1 VTGPGG
7 VAPTLEVDQV
17 VKHFGGVRA
26 LDGVDLEIRSGEVHC
41 LCGENGAG
49 KSTLIKILGGVH
61 QYGNYRGS
69 IRIDGREA
77 RFRGARDAARAG
89 IAVIYQEL
97 MLVEAMS
104 VAENLFL
111 GDWPRRGPLI
121 DWPRMVR
128 ESAELLCQF
137 GVDVDPESRAGSL
150 GIGRKQ
156 QVEIL
161 KAVRKRS
168 RVLILDEPTAALGE
182 TEVRSLLDL
191 VRRLAHQGVACLY
204 ITHRLEEVRSIAD
217 RVTVF
222 RDGRNVAS
230 FEGGAV
236 SARDLIRAMAGRPLP
251 TASPRRPDSAENGG
265 PPLLEVSSL
274 EVNPPLGETLRLDG
288 ISFALRAGEVLGLA
302 GLMGSGRSELLMHLY
317 GAWGT
322 RRAGSVRL
330 CGQIH
335 DSPSP
340 ERSLKRGMA
349 LLTED
354 RRRFGLIPD
363 QSVVFNLTLSS
374 LPQLIRH
381 GLIDAAT
388 EIQTYRQMKATL
400 RVAAASPVM
409 PVRRLSGGNQQK
421 VLLGRVLLTAPRVIL
436 LDEPTRGVDV
446 ATKFEIYDLINR
458 LTEEGRG
465 VVLVSSELPELLG
478 LCDRLLVL
486 RGGRI
491 AAELPRDR
499 LDQERTVALML
510 GHDDE
515 PEGRESMAKR

>member
-1 VTGPGG
+1 MTGPDG

-26 LDGVDLEIRSGEVHC
+26 LDGVDLEIRAGEVHC

-61 QYGNYRGS
+61 PHGSYGGT

-97 MLVEAMS
+97 VLVEAMS

-121 DWPRMVR
+121 DWPRMMR

-161 KAVRKRS
+161 KAVRKQS

-217 RVTVF
+217 RVTVL

-236 SARDLIRAMAGRPLP
+236 SPRDLIRAMAGRPLP
-251 TASPRRPDSAENGG
+251 AASPRRSGLIRNRRSAASGSVFARCQ
-265 PPLLEVSSL
+265 PAI
-274 EVNPPLGETLRLDG
+274 GETLRLGD
-288 ISFALRAGEVLGLA
+288 ITFELRAGEVVGVA

-363 QSVVFNLTLSS
+363 QSVAFNLTLSS
-374 LPQLIRH
+374 LPQLTRH
-381 GLIDAAT
+381 GLVDAAT
-388 EIQTYRQMKATL
+388 EIADLSPDEGNPTRCRGLSRGADPAAVRGQSAEGAPGARAPDRASRYPAGRADARGRRRHQVRDL
-400 RVAAASPVM
+400 RADQPLDGGGQGGCPGFERAARTAGALRPAAC
-409 PVRRLSGGNQQK
+409 PP
-421 VLLGRVLLTAPRVIL
+421 GRTNCRGVAPRSAGSGAHCGP
-436 LDEPTRGVDV
+436 DAGAR
-446 ATKFEIYDLINR
+446 
-458 LTEEGRG
+458 
-465 VVLVSSELPELLG
+465 
-478 LCDRLLVL
+478 
-486 RGGRI
+486 
-491 AAELPRDR
+491 
-499 LDQERTVALML
+499 
-510 GHDDE
+510 
-515 PEGRESMAKR
+515 